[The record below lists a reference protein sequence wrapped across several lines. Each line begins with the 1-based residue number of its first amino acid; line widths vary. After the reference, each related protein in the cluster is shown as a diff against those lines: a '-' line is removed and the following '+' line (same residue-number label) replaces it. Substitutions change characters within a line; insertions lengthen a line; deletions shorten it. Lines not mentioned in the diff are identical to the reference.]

1 MALRLAPKTGQT
13 PRGVEEDAVGSGQPD
28 AVSANLSGAPSERSR
43 IRRPERGR
51 FSPLTRRIL
60 VVNITALAFLVAG
73 LLFLGRYEGNL
84 IEGELAALRTEA
96 EIFAGAL
103 GEGAYGTRAN
113 GGIEIRPEVAGPML
127 RRLVS
132 PTLTRARLFS
142 ENGDLIADSRRFLG
156 PWGATVQIIELP
168 PPEDDSAVSNIVD
181 PIYEWILRLFPGRGH
196 LPRYT
201 ESPDSRAADYEE
213 AIAALS
219 GEVSTRLRIEDSGP
233 LVLSAAAPVQR
244 FKQVIG
250 VILLTKGGSQID
262 DAVRSVRF
270 DILKMFAAAL
280 AITVLLSIYL
290 AGTIVRPL
298 RRLAEAADR
307 VRTAPGRDRTVIPR
321 FESRNDE
328 IGDLANDLRAMT
340 EALWQRLDAIES
352 FAADVAHEIKNP
364 LTSLRSAVETA
375 ARITDPDQQQRLM
388 EIILDDVQR
397 LDRLI
402 SDISDASRLDAELSR
417 DEQAPVDLSR
427 LLAALVEIHQ
437 TSGAAGNIN
446 LVFSAATDLPVA
458 VLGSE
463 GRLVQVFQNLFSN
476 ALSFSPPDGCVAVR
490 IRADDGLAVVTFDD
504 DGPGIPDASLFNIFD
519 RFYSERPEGEQFG
532 THSGLGLSISRQIVE
547 AHDGMIRA
555 ENRNDQSGRVA
566 GARFVVC
573 LPLAAA

>member
-1 MALRLAPKTGQT
+1 MITGCQAILPAPK
-13 PRGVEEDAVGSGQPD
+13 
-28 AVSANLSGAPSERSR
+28 LSKICGNS
-43 IRRPERGR
+43 I
-51 FSPLTRRIL
+51 
-60 VVNITALAFLVAG
+60 
-73 LLFLGRYEGNL
+73 NL
-84 IEGELAALRTEA
+84 IFQQFYLQK
-96 EIFAGAL
+96 IL
-103 GEGAYGTRAN
+103 G
-113 GGIEIRPEVAGPML
+113 
-127 RRLVS
+127 
-132 PTLTRARLFS
+132 
-142 ENGDLIADSRRFLG
+142 
-156 PWGATVQIIELP
+156 
-168 PPEDDSAVSNIVD
+168 
-181 PIYEWILRLFPGRGH
+181 LFPGRRH

-201 ESPDSRAADYEE
+201 ESPDSRATDYEE
-213 AIAALS
+213 AKAALS
-219 GEVSTRLRIEDSGP
+219 GEGSTRLRIEESGR

-298 RRLAEAADR
+298 RRLAEGADR
-307 VRTAPGRDRTVIPR
+307 VRTAPGRDRTAIPR

-328 IGDLANDLRAMT
+328 ISDLANDLRAMT

-375 ARITDPDQQQRLM
+375 ARLKDPDQQKRLM

-417 DEQAPVDLSR
+417 DELARIDLSR
-427 LLAALVEIHQ
+427 LLATLVQIHQ
-437 TSGAAGNIN
+437 TSGATGNKKI
-446 LVFSAATDLPVA
+446 VFSAATDQPVA

-463 GRLVQVFQNLFSN
+463 GRLVQVFQNLLSN

-490 IRADDGLAVVTFDD
+490 IRADVGLVVVTIDD
-504 DGPGIPDASLFNIFD
+504 DGPGIPDASLLNIFD

-555 ENRNDQSGRVA
+555 ENRYDQSGRA
-566 GARFVVC
+566 TGARFVVC
-573 LPLAAA
+573 LPFAAA